1 VVREASGGV
10 IATMDAQNLVS
21 DEVEDDDIVGVLE
34 HEDVWERTVESNE
47 ITFKVFRRR
56 LG

>member
-1 VVREASGGV
+1 MREASSSV
-10 IATMDAQNLVS
+10 IAPMDAQNLVG
-21 DEVEDDDIVGVLE
+21 DEVENDDVVGVLE
-34 HEDVWERTVESNE
+34 HEDVCEGTVESNE